1 MTIYYEKWSLKEPL
15 QSSLENNEF
24 ISEYGLS
31 TAGSIAAMIGDSDG
45 KISSEEFLTSWRR
58 SEVYKWKE
66 KEIIEWLKGQYNK
79 LFIV

>member
-1 MTIYYEKWSLKEPL
+1 
-15 QSSLENNEF
+15 
-24 ISEYGLS
+24 
-31 TAGSIAAMIGDSDG
+31 MIGDSDG

-66 KEIIEWLKGQYNK
+66 KEIIEWLKGRYNK